1 MAATHGQLML
11 TPLYA
16 GPVCWSCMLV
26 LCADPVR
33 WSCMLTLYAGP
44 VC

>member
-1 MAATHGQLML
+1 VAATHGQLML

-16 GPVCWSCMLV
+16 GPVCWSYV
-26 LCADPVR
+26 
-33 WSCMLTLYAGP
+33 LTLYVGP